1 MERWGESD
9 GTRPGRT
16 GTPVIDVARE
26 DLLGR
31 NDAIRARLT
40 SALATER
47 ITPHGLMVLRDHYG
61 LTPAE
66 TNVFVEY
73 YLGQSDLALGTPSM
87 RRELAQELNLSENTL
102 MHHITSIRSKLG
114 LGARKGS
121 ATVLMW
127 CLAAGITNLHALTPK
142 ESDLKNPGA
151 KSPRGHPAHSV
162 EPLQG

>member
-1 MERWGESD
+1 MERWTETDEFRS
-9 GTRPGRT
+9 GRV
-16 GTPVIDVARE
+16 GSQRDDE

-31 NDAIRARLT
+31 NDAIRARLA

-47 ITPHGLMVLRDHYG
+47 ITPYGLTVLRDHYG

-73 YLGQSDLALGTPSM
+73 YLGHAGNAVGTQSM

-114 LGARKGS
+114 LAARKGS

-127 CLAAGITNLHALTPK
+127 SLAAGITNLRAVTPR
-142 ESDLKNPGA
+142 ELPGSKGA
-151 KSPRGHPAHSV
+151 PSRTETLRV
-162 EPLQG
+162 

>member
-1 MERWGESD
+1 MERWAE
-9 GTRPGRT
+9 TEERRTGRA
-16 GTPVIDVARE
+16 GTPVLDIERE

-31 NDAIRARLT
+31 NDAIRARLA

-47 ITPHGLMVLRDHYG
+47 ITPYGLKVLRDNYG

-73 YLGQSDLALGTPSM
+73 YLGQGDLAVGTPSM
-87 RRELAQELNLSENTL
+87 RRELAHELNLSENTL

-114 LGARKGS
+114 LAARKGS

-127 CLAAGITNLHALTPK
+127 CLAAGITNLRAVTPREFVDAK
-142 ESDLKNPGA
+142 DPGLKPWA
-151 KSPRGHPAHSV
+151 QATKPLRG
-162 EPLQG
+162 